1 MGWFKNRMFE
11 PSTIWAIWMDFSGS
25 WEVFY
30 RKINMMIRGGDCLE
44 NLHHQQYHLKPNQQT
59 TNPNNPQATQVFIM
73 GFLRSVSKKG
83 GPRSSSLWFSIITW
97 QLGSRLPLSLGHR
110 SIRKLRPTYFHNP
123 TSNCNTNL
131 TTKLYGCFLKW
142 WYLPKHPKKNHF

>member
-1 MGWFKNRMFE
+1 
-11 PSTIWAIWMDFSGS
+11 
-25 WEVFY
+25 
-30 RKINMMIRGGDCLE
+30 MMIRGGDCLE

-59 TNPNNPQATQVFIM
+59 TNQSKQTPGNPSLYYGVPKGACPKKGDPNHLPY
-73 GFLRSVSKKG
+73 GFLSLLDIPSKIYN
-83 GPRSSSLWFSIITW
+83 SLTHPTGFPVT
-97 QLGSRLPLSLGHR
+97 PSLGHR

-142 WYLPKHPKKNHF
+142 WYLPKHPKKIIFSRKTPWVCWGNPPF